1 MLVYTRNRGVPLTF
15 SAPVYIKAIDC
26 DTDDQFGTAVAL
38 KDTVIVVG
46 APGQDSPT
54 RGSTTNDAVDSG
66 AAFLF

>member
-1 MLVYTRNRGVPLTF
+1 
-15 SAPVYIKAIDC
+15 VYIKAIDC